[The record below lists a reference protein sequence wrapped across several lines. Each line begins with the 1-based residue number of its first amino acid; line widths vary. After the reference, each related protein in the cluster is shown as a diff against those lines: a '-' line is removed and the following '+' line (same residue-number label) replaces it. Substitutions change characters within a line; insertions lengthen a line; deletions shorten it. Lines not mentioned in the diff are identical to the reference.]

1 MKNPLAVTK
10 GLFIFV
16 KKLSARRWRIIITA
30 IRRVVARRRRI
41 IAVVVAITR
50 PVTIIIVVAMAV
62 PVTIIIV
69 VAVPVPVAIIIA
81 VGMPTFPILS
91 VAAFVF
97 SFAIEDVLISEMR
110 PLALLLNLK
119 LIVRFLDRRGLSLP
133 AENQETRGGGD

>member
-1 MKNPLAVTK
+1 MSLTVLDFRKIPLAVTK

-30 IRRVVARRRRI
+30 IRRVMTRRRRI
-41 IAVVVAITR
+41 IAVVVAMTR
-50 PVTIIIVVAMAV
+50 PVTIIIVAV
-62 PVTIIIV
+62 PVS
-69 VAVPVPVAIIIA
+69 VAIIIA

-97 SFAIEDVLISEMR
+97 GLAIENVLISEMR

-119 LIVRFLDRRGLSLP
+119 LIVRRLDRRGLSLP
-133 AENQETRGGGD
+133 AENKETRGGGD